1 MSHITFTAFNLF
13 VVKADEKIRALCAQL
28 LRAENP
34 VVLDTV
40 SAELHHAIE
49 EYVRNAKHAHS
60 GPGMIPELLP
70 YSAF

>member
-1 MSHITFTAFNLF
+1 MT
-13 VVKADEKIRALCAQL
+13 VDEKIRALCAQL

-49 EYVRNAKHAHS
+49 EYVRRAKLAP
-60 GPGMIPELLP
+60 GPDIIPEVLP
-70 YSAF
+70 SSGFDSLA